1 MKRVPSITNSTY
13 VEIWDGRREAYAFCA
28 GSAFRLADSLT
39 PATNDYVAVPAD
51 RLWPLPVGKSVWA
64 RGESGTV
71 TVEVSF

>member
-13 VEIWDGRREAYAFCA
+13 VELFDGSRDAYAFCTA
-28 GSAFRLADSLT
+28 AFRLADSLT
-39 PATNDYVAVPAD
+39 PSGNNYTAVPANT
-51 RLWPLPVGKSVWA
+51 LWPLPIGKTVWA

>member
-13 VEIWDGRREAYAFCA
+13 VELYSGQREAFAYSTA
-28 GSAFRLADSLT
+28 AFRLADSLT

-51 RLWPLPVGKSVWA
+51 RLWPLPVGKTVYA

>member
-13 VEIWDGRREAYAFCA
+13 VVIYDGSREAYAFSTA
-28 GSAFRLADSLT
+28 AFRLADSLT
-39 PATNDYVAVPAD
+39 PSGDNYTLVPANT
-51 RLWPLPVGKSVWA
+51 LWPLPMGKSVWA

>member
-13 VEIWDGRREAYAFCA
+13 VPLFDGSREAFAYST
-28 GSAFRLADSLT
+28 SAFRLADSLT
-39 PATNDYVAVPAD
+39 PSGNNYVAVPAGV
-51 RLWPLPVGKSVWA
+51 LWPLPVGKSVWA